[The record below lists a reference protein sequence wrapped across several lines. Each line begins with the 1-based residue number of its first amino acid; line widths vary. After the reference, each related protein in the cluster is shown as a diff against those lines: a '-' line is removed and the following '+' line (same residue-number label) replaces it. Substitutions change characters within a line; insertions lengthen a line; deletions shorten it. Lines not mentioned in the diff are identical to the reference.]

1 MNLLRFLGVF
11 FIPTC
16 AFAQVP
22 DMYASAPK
30 KPVSPIYG
38 KWKSK
43 EDEKVVYDFLP
54 NGKVIQYYDG
64 QKMTEE
70 RIDTYAD
77 CAKAPCTDTMPKTK
91 LPHKT
96 SVKRLEKN
104 SCFTLKGN
112 FEANCYKIIRLDN
125 AVFQYAQMG
134 TSTKFSFVRVRAED
148 KPVLVKVKE
157 PVVIPAKNQKTIPVK
172 SKMDSVAVKKEVLKD
187 SVAIPKEVLKDTV
200 SSKVAQEPLLNVAK
214 DSVKLKMPSKS
225 KPKNKKS

>member
-16 AFAQVP
+16 ALAQAP
-22 DMYASAPK
+22 DMYAPAPK

-54 NGKVIQYYDG
+54 SGKVVQYYDG

-91 LPHKT
+91 QPHKT
-96 SVKRLEKN
+96 AVKRLEKN

-134 TSTKFSFVRVRAED
+134 TGTKFYFVRVRADE
-148 KPVLVKVKE
+148 KPAVVKAKEPVLV
-157 PVVIPAKNQKTIPVK
+157 PTKNQKPAPTPVK
-172 SKMDSVAVKKEVLKD
+172 SKQDTVIVKKEVLQ
-187 SVAIPKEVLKDTV
+187 DTV
-200 SSKVAQEPLLNVAK
+200 KSKPKIVQDTVLPKVAK
-214 DSVKLKMPSKS
+214 DSVKVKMPSKS

>member
-11 FIPTC
+11 LIPTC
-16 AFAQVP
+16 AFAQAP
-22 DMYASAPK
+22 DMYAPAPK

-77 CAKAPCTDTMPKTK
+77 CAKAPCTDTMPKPK
-91 LPHKT
+91 QPHKT
-96 SVKRLEKN
+96 AAKRLEKN
-104 SCFTLKGN
+104 SCFTLKGK

-125 AVFQYAQMG
+125 AAFQYAQMG
-134 TSTKFSFVRVRAED
+134 TDMKFSFVRVRADE
-148 KPVLVKVKE
+148 KLVVVKGKE
-157 PVVIPAKNQKTIPVK
+157 PVSVPTKNQKPTSSSKPVPSKPDTIVQ
-172 SKMDSVAVKKEVLKD
+172 KEILR
-187 SVAIPKEVLKDTV
+187 DTV
-200 SSKVAQEPLLNVAK
+200 PSQPQIVQDTVLPKVAK

>member
-54 NGKVIQYYDG
+54 SGKVVQYYDG

-91 LPHKT
+91 QPHKT
-96 SVKRLEKN
+96 AVKRLEKN
-104 SCFTLKGN
+104 SCFTLKGR

-134 TSTKFSFVRVRAED
+134 TSTKFSFVRVRADE
-148 KPVLVKVKE
+148 KPAVVKVKE
-157 PVVIPAKNQKTIPVK
+157 PVLVPEKNQKPTPPPTPIQSKQDTMVVK
-172 SKMDSVAVKKEVLKD
+172 MEILQDSIQAK
-187 SVAIPKEVLKDTV
+187 PKIGQDTV
-200 SSKVAQEPLLNVAK
+200 LPKMAK
-214 DSVKLKMPSKS
+214 DSVKVKMPSKS

>member
-1 MNLLRFLGVF
+1 VF

-16 AFAQVP
+16 ALAQVP
-22 DMYASAPK
+22 DMYAPAPK
-30 KPVSPIYG
+30 KPVPPIYG

-70 RIDTYAD
+70 RIDTYAA

-91 LPHKT
+91 QPHKT
-96 SVKRLEKN
+96 AIKRLEKN

-125 AVFQYAQMG
+125 AIFQYAQMG
-134 TSTKFSFVRVRAED
+134 TGTKFSFVRVRADE
-148 KPVLVKVKE
+148 KPAVVKAQE
-157 PVVIPAKNQKTIPVK
+157 PVWVPTKNQKPIPTPNK
-172 SKMDSVAVKKEVLKD
+172 SKQDTIVVVKKEVLQD
-187 SVAIPKEVLKDTV
+187 SVQSKPKVVQDTILKI
-200 SSKVAQEPLLNVAK
+200 AK
-214 DSVKLKMPSKS
+214 DSVKIKMPSKS
-225 KPKNKKS
+225 KPKNKK

>member
-1 MNLLRFLGVF
+1 MNLLLFLGVF
-11 FIPTC
+11 LIPTC
-16 AFAQVP
+16 AVAQAP
-22 DMYASAPK
+22 DMYAPAPK
-30 KPVSPIYG
+30 KPVPPIYG

-54 NGKVIQYYDG
+54 NGRVVQYYDG

-77 CAKAPCTDTMPKTK
+77 CTKTPCTDTVPKTK
-91 LPHKT
+91 QPHKT

-134 TSTKFSFVRVRAED
+134 TNTKFSFVRVRADE
-148 KPVLVKVKE
+148 KTAVVKAKE
-157 PVVIPAKNQKTIPVK
+157 PVFVPTKSQKPTSTPVK
-172 SKMDSVAVKKEVLKD
+172 SKQDTVVVNKEVPQDSVKSK
-187 SVAIPKEVLKDTV
+187 PKMVQDTV
-200 SSKVAQEPLLNVAK
+200 VPKGAK

-225 KPKNKKS
+225 KSKNKKT

>member
-11 FIPTC
+11 LIPTC
-16 AFAQVP
+16 TFAQAP
-22 DMYASAPK
+22 DLYAPK

-43 EDEKVVYDFLP
+43 DDEKVVYDFLP

-77 CAKAPCTDTMPKTK
+77 CAKLPCTDTAKIK
-91 LPHKT
+91 QPHKT
-96 SVKRLEKN
+96 AVKRLEKN

-112 FEANCYKIIRLDN
+112 FAANCYKIIRLDH
-125 AVFQYAQMG
+125 AAFQYAQMG
-134 TSTKFSFVRVRAED
+134 TGNKFSFIRVRADE
-148 KPVLVKVKE
+148 KPAVVKE
-157 PVVIPAKNQKTIPVK
+157 KEPATVPAK
-172 SKMDSVAVKKEVLKD
+172 
-187 SVAIPKEVLKDTV
+187 PKVVQDTV
-200 SSKVAQEPLLNVAK
+200 VTKAKVAQ

-225 KPKNKKS
+225 KSKNKK

>member
-11 FIPTC
+11 LIPTC
-16 AFAQVP
+16 ALAQAP
-22 DMYASAPK
+22 DLYAPK

-77 CAKAPCTDTMPKTK
+77 CAKAPCTDTVQKTK
-91 LPHKT
+91 QPHKT
-96 SVKRLEKN
+96 AVKRLEKN
-104 SCFTLKGN
+104 SCFTLKGS
-112 FEANCYKIIRLDN
+112 FAANCYKIIRLDN
-125 AVFQYAQMG
+125 AAFQYAQMG
-134 TSTKFSFVRVRAED
+134 TGNKFSFVRVRADE
-148 KPVLVKVKE
+148 KPVVVKAKE
-157 PVVIPAKNQKTIPVK
+157 PVSVPVK
-172 SKMDSVAVKKEVLKD
+172 PIVVQDTVVAKPKVVQDSVKAK
-187 SVAIPKEVLKDTV
+187 PKVV
-200 SSKVAQEPLLNVAK
+200 Q

-225 KPKNKKS
+225 KSKGKK